1 MPVKKKSDKTVC
13 LIGLGCPKNQVD
25 AEMILGEL
33 DSAGFEISIDPEQA
47 DTIIV
52 NTCSFLKA
60 ARLESL
66 EIIEQML
73 DLKKAGFI
81 KQVVVSGC
89 MADYDRRYLGAIGEE
104 IDQFLSPFHIDQ
116 TLQILTGSNPVQMPM
131 KPGKHYRPEGSR
143 LVTTPRSY
151 GYLKIADGCDNHC
164 AFCRIPYL
172 RGSFRSREPEDVIFE
187 AQGLVE
193 SGRREIVVI
202 SQDNLSYGKDN
213 LKIGDLCDL
222 LKNLVRI
229 KDLKWLRLMYLY
241 PAGITEALLRFVAD
255 NPVICR
261 YLDLP
266 LQHVDAHVL
275 KGMNRRVP
283 LLPGQVS
290 MDLGEFLETIRKWI
304 PGITI
309 RATLMTGYPGENKKS
324 FEKMLNLVAE
334 GAFDHLG
341 VFTWSCEPNTKA
353 AKLQSEAVER
363 QEAEERAA
371 QLMEVQ
377 ADVVVKRNRE
387 RLNKVYDVVIDGP
400 DDEEGYMLGRLEFQ
414 APEVDGW
421 VRLQGDY
428 EPGTWLKA
436 CLNNVDIYDFKGIVV
451 DKL

>member
-1 MPVKKKSDKTVC
+1 MPVKKKSNKTVC

-33 DSAGFEISIDPEQA
+33 DSAGFDISIDPEQA

-73 DLKKAGFI
+73 ELKKAGFV
-81 KQVVVSGC
+81 KQVIVSGC
-89 MADYDRRYLGAIGEE
+89 MADYDRRYLGSIEDK
-104 IDQFLSPFHIDQ
+104 IDQFLSPFQIDQ
-116 TLQILTGSNPVQMPM
+116 TLQILTGNRLVQMPM
-131 KPGKHYRPEGSR
+131 KPGKQYRPEGSR

-172 RGSFRSREPEDVIFE
+172 RGSFRSREPEDIIHEV
-187 AQGLVE
+187 QGLVE
-193 SGRREIVVI
+193 SGRHEIVVI
-202 SQDNLSYGKDN
+202 SQDSTSYGQDN
-213 LKIGDLCDL
+213 PQSGDLCDL
-222 LKNLVRI
+222 LVELTRLQ
-229 KDLKWLRLMYLY
+229 DLKWLRLMYLY
-241 PAGITEALLRFVAD
+241 PAGITEKLLGLIAD
-255 NPVICR
+255 SPVICR
-261 YLDLP
+261 YLDIP
-266 LQHVDAHVL
+266 LQHVDFGVL
-275 KGMNRRVP
+275 KDMNRRIPV
-283 LLPGQVS
+283 LPGQLS
-290 MDLGEFLETIRKWI
+290 LDMEGFLKVIRRRVPGVTIRS
-304 PGITI
+304 
-309 RATLMTGYPGENKKS
+309 TLMTGYPGENEKS

-353 AKLQSEAVER
+353 AKFQTEAVER

-377 ADVVVKRNRE
+377 ADIVVKRNRE

-400 DDEEGYMLGRLEFQ
+400 DDEEGCVLGRLEFQ
-414 APEVDGW
+414 APEVDGY
-421 VRLQGDY
+421 VRLHGDY
-428 EPGTWLKA
+428 APGTWLKVR
-436 CLNNVDIYDFKGIVV
+436 LSEFDLYDFEGMVV
-451 DKL
+451 DK